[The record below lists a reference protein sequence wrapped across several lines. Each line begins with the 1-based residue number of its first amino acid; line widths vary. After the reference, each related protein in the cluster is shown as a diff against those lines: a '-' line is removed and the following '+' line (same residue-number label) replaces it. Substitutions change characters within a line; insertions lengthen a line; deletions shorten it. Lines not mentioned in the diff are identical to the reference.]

1 MPDSREKH
9 YAAATASALKICCA
23 KLDGRRACR
32 KQQLKV
38 CVLID
43 GELLANEASVRH
55 RTTSMACYNK
65 LYRLSHDGTRAGI
78 VPCAVGASF
87 AVLVAEQLFASVA
100 VCSSHDLVGQ
110 SSTCPTP
117 YFIMMRNRWR

>member
-1 MPDSREKH
+1 MMANARFSRK
-9 YAAATASALKICCA
+9 ALRRGDRFRMKICCA

-65 LYRLSHDGTRAGI
+65 LYRLSHDG
-78 VPCAVGASF
+78 
-87 AVLVAEQLFASVA
+87 
-100 VCSSHDLVGQ
+100 D
-110 SSTCPTP
+110 
-117 YFIMMRNRWR
+117 